1 MTSKTALLL
10 LFAMSYFTSQAQTLP
25 DAVSLEEAIAFGEQ
39 NNRTVK
45 KASMEVQKAYKEK
58 WSTIAIGLPQISATA
73 NYQNFVEL
81 PTSLIPAQFFGGKE
95 GEFAEVQFGTPQTM
109 DAGLTLQQ
117 LVFDGSY
124 IVGLQASNIFLKISK
139 NVLEKT
145 LLEVRKSIVN
155 TYSTVL
161 LVRENISFLEKNKTN
176 LNKNLEELNQLF
188 RNGFEEEESV
198 EQLRLTLS
206 SIETQLR
213 YAKNLERI
221 SLDMLKLLMGFPTQ
235 SPLLLSDTLEALTNE
250 SLFNTSA
257 PENIN
262 LDYNI
267 DVKIA
272 QNNLLSE
279 NLLYK
284 YERSKNLPRLSAFLN
299 GNYTG
304 NSQSFTFTQADQ
316 KWFGAALFGVNL
328 QVPLFSSLKNRAISQ
343 KAKIAVS
350 QAETELTE
358 TKERIS
364 IEIQA
369 AENDY
374 KLAVEN
380 YFTNK
385 ENLELATRIEQKNQT
400 KYFEG
405 VASSFELREAQLQL
419 YSAQNNYIKS
429 IQEVIQ
435 KKLSLETLL
444 NLPQQQKL

>member
-1 MTSKTALLL
+1 MI
-10 LFAMSYFTSQAQTLP
+10 SQ
-25 DAVSLEEAIAFGEQ
+25 
-39 NNRTVK
+39 
-45 KASMEVQKAYKEK
+45 
-58 WSTIAIGLPQISATA
+58 
-73 NYQNFVEL
+73 
-81 PTSLIPAQFFGGKE
+81 
-95 GEFAEVQFGTPQTM
+95 
-109 DAGLTLQQ
+109 
-117 LVFDGSY
+117 
-124 IVGLQASNIFLKISK
+124 

-155 TYSTVL
+155 SYSSVL
-161 LVRENISFLEKNKTN
+161 LIRENIHFLEKNKNN

-198 EQLRLTLS
+198 EQMRLTLS
-206 SIETQLR
+206 GIETQLR

-250 SLFNTSA
+250 SLFNVST
-257 PENIN
+257 PENFN
-262 LDYNI
+262 LENNI

-279 NLLYK
+279 SLLYK
-284 YERSKNLPRLSAFLN
+284 YERSKSLPRLSAFLN

-304 NSQSFTFTQADQ
+304 NSQSFTFTETNQ
-316 KWFGAALFGVNL
+316 KWFGSALFGVNL
-328 QVPLFSSLKNRAISQ
+328 QVPLFSSLKRRALSQ

-350 QAETELTE
+350 QAEAELTE
-358 TKERIS
+358 TQERVS

-374 KLAVEN
+374 QLAVEN

-385 ENLELATRIEQKNQT
+385 ENLELATRIKEKNQT

-429 IQEVIQ
+429 IQEIIQ

-444 NLPQQQKL
+444 NLPQQ